1 MSTEVNAKQSTQSKR
16 NQPDHPDQPEQL
28 DQPDQ
33 PEPSAKRAKCTK
45 RQRYGV
51 LAKVD
56 GEKVTL
62 NMRKVDNAIMWVNVD
77 HVFRAVEF
85 GNTYK
90 LNQFLNAMSY
100 GTTLKDY
107 AVVLKRE
114 LEDAYDGIA
123 TFEVYKL

>member
-16 NQPDHPDQPEQL
+16 KQPDQPDQPE
-28 DQPDQ
+28 Q

-62 NMRKVDNAIMWVNVD
+62 NMRKVENAIMWVNVD
-77 HVFRAVEF
+77 HVFRGVEF
-85 GNTYK
+85 GGAYK

-100 GTTLKDY
+100 GTTIWDY
-107 AVVLKRE
+107 AEILKKE
-114 LEDAYDGIA
+114 LEDAYDGTA